1 MCRTRQEII
10 DDEPDVQ
17 KLISL
22 KEKLESGDINGF
34 SAERLLFE
42 VPKLEAQIE
51 STIREFKLI
60 DTQQD
65 CEKNITKLS
74 EEAKVGWEK
83 HYEFH
88 KKSPSLI
95 ALFRKSPI
103 GTLSLG
109 GAGLT
114 ATSLLYIQESRDALL
129 SLVGLESIVGQEIL
143 NYGFPLFIVLLIAG
157 LVAFTNAKDKSKD
170 KLK

>member
-17 KLISL
+17 KLIAL

-42 VPKLEAQIE
+42 VPKLEVQIE
-51 STIREFKLI
+51 STIREFKLM
-60 DTQQD
+60 DTQAD
-65 CEKNITKLS
+65 CELGISKIS
-74 EEAKVGWEK
+74 DEAKEGWEK
-83 HYEFH
+83 HYDFH

-95 ALFRKSPI
+95 ALFRKSPT
-103 GTLSLG
+103 GLVCLG

-114 ATSLLYIQESRDALL
+114 ASSLLYIQETRDVLL
-129 SLVGLESIVGQEIL
+129 SLVGLDAIAGQELL
-143 NYGFPLFIVLLIAG
+143 NYGFPLFLVLLVTGMI
-157 LVAFTNAKDKSKD
+157 AFTNAKDKIKE
-170 KLK
+170 